1 MVENK
6 NILITGSD
14 GQLGTALKEISENYK
29 FRYFFMSR
37 KSLNITDRNKL
48 YNFLKEFDINTII
61 NCAAYTDV
69 KKAESEREIC
79 NDINNIAVGFLS
91 EMCEKFNIQLIHIST
106 DFVFDGVKN
115 TAYTEEDETNPL
127 NYYGK
132 TKLEGEKSMSKFNLI
147 NSAIIRT
154 SWLYSNSKNN
164 FVNKIIK
171 DILRNSEINV
181 VDDEFGS
188 PTNAND
194 LAKAILYIM
203 PKLKN
208 SKTEIYHFSNGGVCS
223 RNRFASRII
232 ELLDRDVCV
241 NNFYQN
247 SAKTLRPK
255 FSALN
260 CEKISTNFDL
270 KINSW
275 EESLVN
281 HLNKLKINT

>member
-14 GQLGTALKEISENYK
+14 GQLGSALKEISENYK
-29 FRYFFMSR
+29 FRYFFTNH
-37 KSLNITDRNKL
+37 KSLDITDRNKL
-48 YNFLKEFDINTII
+48 YNFLKEFEINTII

-69 KKAESEREIC
+69 NKAENERDVC
-79 NDINNIAVGFLS
+79 NDINNIAVGLLS

-106 DFVFDGVKN
+106 DFVFDGVKK
-115 TAYTEEDETNPL
+115 TAYNEEDEPNPL
-127 NYYGK
+127 NYYGM
-132 TKLEGEKSMSKFNLI
+132 TKLEGEKSMLKYNLN

-164 FVNKIIK
+164 FVNKIVK
-171 DILRNSEINV
+171 DILSYSEINV
-181 VDDEFGS
+181 VDNEFGS
-188 PTNAND
+188 PTNAKD
-194 LAKAILYIM
+194 LAKAILYII

-208 SKTEIYHFSNGGVCS
+208 SKTEIYHFSNEGFCS
-223 RNRFASRII
+223 RNKFALKIN

-241 NNFYQN
+241 NNFYQT
-247 SAKTLRPK
+247 SDKTLRPK

-275 EESLVN
+275 EESLFN